1 METIIPKTILL
12 RKLWIGSILSLIKE
26 ENGGIMDFVSKMK
39 AKAASSLKRLVLPEG
54 TEERIIRAARILL
67 DEKLVLSVVLLGKI
81 AEIQEIAN
89 SEGIDLDG
97 IDIIHPGI
105 DSHLERYAGEY
116 YELRKNKGMTPE
128 QAKIDITE
136 ELRWGAMMVH
146 LGDAD
151 AMVAG
156 SVNTTGD
163 VLRAGLSIVGTAP
176 GIKTASSCFVMTGM
190 DSQYGNDG
198 TMIFSDCAVVPDP
211 LAEQLADIAECAALS
226 CREFLNVDPVV
237 ALLSFSTKGSAKHDN
252 VAKVTNTAGIL
263 EKRNVKFIFDG
274 ELQADAALVPSVLDK
289 KAPGS
294 PVRGKVNVLV
304 FPDLGSGNIGYKLV
318 QRLGKAQ
325 AYGPFLQGFAKPIS
339 DLSRGASVDD
349 IVTTCA
355 VTLARVG

>member
-1 METIIPKTILL
+1 
-12 RKLWIGSILSLIKE
+12 
-26 ENGGIMDFVSKMK
+26 MDFVSEMK
-39 AKAASSLKRLVLPEG
+39 AKAAASLKRLVLPEG
-54 TEERIIRAARILL
+54 TEARTVRAARIIL
-67 DEKLVLSVVLLGKI
+67 DEKLASRVTLLGKI
-81 AEIQEIAN
+81 ADIQDVAN
-89 SEGIDLDG
+89 AEGISLEE

-105 DSHLERYAGEY
+105 DAHLEQYANEY
-116 YELRKNKGMTPE
+116 FELRKNKGMTPD

-136 ELRWGAMMVH
+136 ELKWGAMMVH

-156 SVNTTGD
+156 AVNTTGN
-163 VLRAGLSIVGTAP
+163 VLRAGLSIIGTAP
-176 GIKTASSCFVMTGM
+176 GIKTASSCFVMAGM
-190 DSQYGNDG
+190 DSQYGKGGN
-198 TMIFSDCAVVPDP
+198 MIFSDCAVVPNP

-226 CREFLNVDPVV
+226 CREFLNVEPVV
-237 ALLSFSTKGSAKHDN
+237 ALMSFSTKGSAKHDD
-252 VAKVTNTAGIL
+252 VTKVINTVEIL
-263 EKRNVKFIFDG
+263 EKRKVDFTFDG

-304 FPDLGSGNIGYKLV
+304 FPDLGAGNIGYKLV

-355 VTLARVG
+355 VTLARVK